1 MKFHQIPP
9 DAAFRYKDTVY
20 RKVSPLKGANEADG
34 SHRLIPR
41 SAEVTLLDEG
51 GAAVPATPPDS
62 LASQQVTRTVEE
74 LVSALPQIAARLDHP
89 LSPSQFSQLQR
100 LWTNAAQDVL
110 TRLAIKP

>member
-9 DAAFRYKDTVY
+9 GAAFRYKDTVY

-51 GAAVPATPPDS
+51 GPAVPATPLDS
-62 LASQQVTRTVEE
+62 LTSRQVTRAIEE
-74 LVSALPQIAARLDHP
+74 LVSAFPQIAARLDPP
-89 LSPSQFSQLQR
+89 LSPSQFSQLEM
-100 LWTNAAQDVL
+100 LWTNAAQDLL
-110 TRLAIKP
+110 TRLAIRP